1 MKRGMKGVL
10 AAAAIFAVVAAS
22 AARIAWVN
30 DNAVHVPE
38 ERFEVGEWVDF
49 DGAFVS
55 SGQENTDGYSL
66 RVANAHIMSCRDYL
80 SQYASEEA
88 AKALSDEAGEVV
100 VLEIDVSNSGN
111 SDGYMNYKSWRL
123 SPPSKNTAYYIDYDL
138 WYQAI
143 PALAEG
149 KGRFGVTEGTTKT
162 VYVPFWHFDSYEAN
176 MQGDFSS
183 TMRADVLEGNY
194 EFIFAHVPR
203 YVVPF
208 EV

>member
-1 MKRGMKGVL
+1 MKGVF

-66 RVANAHIMSCRDYL
+66 RVADAHIMSCRDYL

-88 AKALSDEAGEVV
+88 AKALSNEAGEVV

-162 VYVPFWHFDSYEAN
+162 IYVPFWHFDSYEAN

-183 TMRADVLEGNY
+183 TMRADVLEGDY

-208 EV
+208 EI